1 MPTFLNK
8 VVKLSVDRTGYF
20 SMIPAITQLIV
31 KIIAG
36 YISDWLNLSEK
47 LKLQL
52 FNSAAQIGCAL
63 CLLPLG
69 FIKSGDG
76 LFAIICFSSSISFLG
91 LVTCG
96 SMKSATLIARS
107 FTHFVMAVVQAIVSI
122 SMLFVPYMVGAIAP
136 DNTVEQW
143 RWVFFTVFFILIF
156 TNTIFCIFCS
166 AEPQS
171 WATVQKKQNV
181 LQS

>member
-8 VVKLSVDRTGYF
+8 VLKISIHRIGLFTI
-20 SMIPAITQLIV
+20 IPPITQLII
-31 KIIAG
+31 KIISG
-36 YISDWLNLSEK
+36 YISDKLKLSEK
-47 LKLQL
+47 FKLQL
-52 FNSAAQIGCAL
+52 FNSIAQIGCAL
-63 CLLPLG
+63 FLLPLG
-69 FIKSGDG
+69 FIKLGNEI
-76 LFAIICFSSSISFLG
+76 FAIICFSSSISCLG

-143 RWVFFTVFFILIF
+143 KWVFFTVFFILIF
-156 TNTIFCIFCS
+156 TNSIFCIFCS
-166 AEPQS
+166 AEPQP
-171 WATVQKKQNV
+171 WAIVQKEQV